1 MSLVKQTSV
10 DQIEV
15 VESGVVQVR
24 TATVVFENGLEI
36 GKSLQRH
43 VIIPGDD
50 YSAESDRVKA
60 ICSVVHTP
68 EVIEAFKAASA
79 AQGV

>member
-10 DQIEV
+10 DQIEI
-15 VESGVVQVR
+15 VESGIVQVR
-24 TATVVFENGLEI
+24 TATTIFEDGLEI
-36 GKSLQRH
+36 GKSLHRH
-43 VIIPGDD
+43 TIIPGND
-50 YSAESDRVKA
+50 YSAESDHVKA

-68 EVIEAFKAASA
+68 EVVEAFKAATA